1 MRKRRVELM
10 GIGHPLIDGLL
21 AYLQSSNAQGEV
33 TCLSAGTGNPEPKLT
48 IRALLTI
55 EAEAKHTH
63 REVKII
69 QVNTEG
75 QIQLLP
81 DDWDLHLLKAGTFK
95 PTRLP
100 EGIDA
105 LPWNTWRQTYE
116 SAIGAILTQ
125 TRMKVENPLSARVQL
140 LGLSLLV

>member
-10 GIGHPLIDGLL
+10 GIGHPLVDGLL
-21 AYLQSSNAQGEV
+21 AHLQSSNAQGEV
-33 TCLSAGTGNPEPKLT
+33 TCLATGTANQGSRLI
-48 IRALLTI
+48 IRVLLTI
-55 EAEAKHTH
+55 EAEAKHTY

-69 QVNTEG
+69 QIDKDG

-81 DDWDLHLLKAGTFK
+81 DDWDLHLLKSGTFQ
-95 PTRLP
+95 PSHLP
-100 EGIDA
+100 ENVTR
-105 LPWNTWRQTYE
+105 LPWNTWHQAYE

-140 LGLSLLV
+140 LGVSLLV